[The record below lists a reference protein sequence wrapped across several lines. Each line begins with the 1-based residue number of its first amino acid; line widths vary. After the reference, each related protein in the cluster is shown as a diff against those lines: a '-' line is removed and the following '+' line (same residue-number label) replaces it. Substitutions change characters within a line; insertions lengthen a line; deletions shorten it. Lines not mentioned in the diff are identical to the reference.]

1 MDSKSFSELFWSAL
15 ESPDLNTYLSEK
27 SQTTGKGGEN
37 PETIRKIY
45 EIAHMS
51 VKDLLSWSGMTNG
64 ELSRRFCIPIR
75 TVQNWAIG
83 MRECPAYVRLMMAEL
98 LGYIDVPKK

>member
-15 ESPDLNTYLSEK
+15 EYTDLDTYLSEK
-27 SQTTGKGGEN
+27 AQPSKEN
-37 PETIRKIY
+37 FAALRKIY

-51 VKDLLSWSGMTNG
+51 VRDLLTRSGMTNG